1 MGKRLYEEND
11 VKSVANAIRS
21 KNGKT
26 DVKYKISEMAA
37 AIALL
42 GAVHLEEDTNRLYVD
57 VEYVETA

>member
-1 MGKRLYEEND
+1 MGKKLYEEND
-11 VKSVANAIRS
+11 VKSVANAIRL

-37 AIALL
+37 AITLL
-42 GAVHLEEDTNRLYVD
+42 GAVHLEEETNLLYVD